1 MDPKFN
7 LEKQRVQSSLK
18 DFCRQ
23 IEKKDFIVSNTLDC
37 WINKFDTWLRNQENK
52 RIPLEENDFMWLL
65 NKWIENHI
73 DGQKAK
79 KKLQVGIVDNK
90 VEYTEINAQINVTR
104 RDAGKVKEPIY
115 NEIQEFLDDWKD
127 SAPTE
132 LKTVLQDTGNI
143 WSSIPTEKAFV

>member
-1 MDPKFN
+1 M
-7 LEKQRVQSSLK
+7 R
-18 DFCRQ
+18 
-23 IEKKDFIVSNTLDC
+23 
-37 WINKFDTWLRNQENK
+37 
-52 RIPLEENDFMWLL
+52 LL

-90 VEYTEINAQINVTR
+90 VEYTEINAQVNVTR

-127 SAPTE
+127 SAPSE